1 MKAIEEYNYIN
12 ELLDLY
18 GNLLTDKQKE
28 VLEKYYSYNLSL
40 SEISEELNISRGA
53 VSDLLNHAKSNLISY
68 ENALKLNEKIKNIEK
83 LDIDE
88 EIKEKIIKEL
98 K

>member
-83 LDIDE
+83 LNIDE